1 MFFRAKAKSDAFAFA
16 LGGAGMV
23 GTFGP
28 VPVVPNDRINK
39 AWDERLA
46 SPKRSWRSPLE
57 PDACYPVGRRV
68 FLEDHP
74 RQDLLMV

>member
-1 MFFRAKAKSDAFAFA
+1 MFFKAKARSDAFAFA

-46 SPKRSWRSPLE
+46 SPKQADTAPSNR
-57 PDACYPVGRRV
+57 ARV
-68 FLEDHP
+68 TRLAAECS
-74 RQDLLMV
+74 

>member
-1 MFFRAKAKSDAFAFA
+1 MFFKAKAKSDAFAFA

-23 GTFGP
+23 GAFAP

-46 SPKRSWRSPLE
+46 GLKQGGAALSKR
-57 PDACYPVGRRV
+57 GRA
-68 FLEDHP
+68 P
-74 RQDLLMV
+74 RLAAECS

>member
-1 MFFRAKAKSDAFAFA
+1 MFFTARSKSDAFAFA

-23 GTFGP
+23 GAFAP

-46 SPKRSWRSPLE
+46 NAKHAGAGPSNG
-57 PDACYPVGRRV
+57 VRV
-68 FLEDHP
+68 AVFAAECS
-74 RQDLLMV
+74 